1 MSESEDS
8 KEVDNSVSLP
18 KNRFT
23 TLLHPSL
30 DTDKVKALQEIVRLG
45 RGEVISMKT
54 DFDAETED
62 ESSYK
67 KEKREDSEFSD
78 LKNTMSKT
86 YQNDTE
92 DESSTLEIEDN
103 TNTSPDKIQ

>member
-8 KEVDNSVSLP
+8 KEVDKSLPLP

-30 DTDKVKALQEIVRLG
+30 DADNVKALQEIVRNQKLE
-45 RGEVISMKT
+45 RDEVILKKT

-62 ESSYK
+62 VSS
-67 KEKREDSEFSD
+67 
-78 LKNTMSKT
+78 SKMI
-86 YQNDTE
+86 NR
-92 DESSTLEIEDN
+92 
-103 TNTSPDKIQ
+103 